1 MSRPNRHNRVV
12 QMKQE
17 MCQQEEIIQRKKR
30 EILEKQQQQKL
41 VQGEEAGSSGTLFK

>member
-30 EILEKQQQQKL
+30 EILEKQQQKL